1 MGRDKALVEVDGIA
15 MVRRVA
21 ESLAAAGCSP
31 VIAVGGDEA
40 ALGSMG
46 MIVVADRFPGE
57 GPLGGILS
65 ALDATGGPTLVV
77 ATDMPW
83 LDPATVGLLLAH
95 TGRGDLDAVIA
106 RSDRL
111 EPLCAV
117 WWPSSSAALG
127 ARFVAGER
135 AVHRAIHGLR
145 VMEVVVA
152 TTAVTNVNRPDDI
165 GRARTVGGAET
176 AGSVPRMSIQ
186 EVSVDE
192 LATALQHGREHGR
205 EQGQKH
211 GQSGARVIDVREVD
225 EYVAGHVPGAVH
237 VALGSVPDHI
247 DAFRGPDDVPTYVIC
262 RSGARSMRAA
272 EFLGEHGV
280 VTMNVAGGT
289 LAWINGGHPVVTG
302 DQPS

>member
-21 ESLAAAGCSP
+21 GSLAAAGCSP
-31 VIAVGGDEA
+31 VFAVGGDEA
-40 ALGSMG
+40 ALGAVG
-46 MIVVADRFPGE
+46 MTVVADRFPGE

-95 TGRGDLDAVIA
+95 AGRGDLDAVIA

-145 VMEVVVA
+145 VTEVAVA
-152 TTAVTNVNRPDDI
+152 KTAVANVNRPDDV
-165 GRARTVGGAET
+165 GRAHAVEGAET

-186 EVSVDE
+186 EVSIDE
-192 LATALQHGREHGR
+192 LATALQHG
-205 EQGQKH
+205 QG
-211 GQSGARVIDVREVD
+211 GARVIDVRELD
-225 EYVAGHVPGAVH
+225 EYVGGHVPGAVH

-247 DAFRGPDDVPTYVIC
+247 DAFRGPDEVPTYVIC

-272 EFLGEHGV
+272 EFLAEHGV

-289 LAWINGGHPVVTG
+289 LAWIDSGHQVVTG